1 MNKIF
6 KTVNEISNNFD
17 EKAFKEETQKPEVL
31 KKLLM
36 TREKENN
43 AIIELVK
50 SKMTFETIE
59 EMIKRKS

>member
-1 MNKIF
+1 MNKVF
-6 KTVNEISNNFD
+6 KTVNKISNNFD
-17 EKAFKEETQKPEVL
+17 EIAFKEEAKKPEVL

-50 SKMTFETIE
+50 SKMTFETID

>member
-1 MNKIF
+1 MNKVF
-6 KTVNEISNNFD
+6 KTVNKISNNFD
-17 EKAFKEETQKPEVL
+17 EKSFKEETQKPEVL

-50 SKMTFETIE
+50 SKMTFETID

>member
-1 MNKIF
+1 MNKVF
-6 KTVNEISNNFD
+6 KTVNKISNNFD
-17 EKAFKEETQKPEVL
+17 EKVFKEETQKPEVL

-50 SKMTFETIE
+50 SKMTFETID